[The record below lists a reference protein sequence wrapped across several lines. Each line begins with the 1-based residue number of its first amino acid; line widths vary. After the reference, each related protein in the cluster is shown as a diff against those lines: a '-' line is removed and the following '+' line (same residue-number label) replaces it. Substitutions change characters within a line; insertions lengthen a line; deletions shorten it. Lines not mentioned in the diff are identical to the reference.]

1 MAQAM
6 IMRRGGAGLRLPLSI
21 YASVLTLPASAVDGA
36 VAVVS
41 ATAIGN
47 VTMDKATPA
56 TAAEGDLWLNTAAV
70 GSVAIPL
77 SSKPLLYGYPSTAMQ
92 YIGGAW
98 VAVRAFVYHS
108 AWHELRTWLYENGD
122 AHTENGG
129 AWSTESP
136 AYGTVT
142 YGATYITSASS
153 VTTFANTVTKQN
165 NIDITPYSQL
175 KALIQKTTAA
185 TTGAVLLRL
194 YDGTA
199 LVASGGNYANWLQN
213 EERTLSLDVSE
224 ANGSYRV
231 VLRFSEVATYRVKQ
245 VWLE

>member
-6 IMRRGGAGLRLPLSI
+6 ILRRGGAGLRLKLAI
-21 YASVLTLPASAVDGA
+21 YASALTLPASADDGA
-36 VAVVS
+36 IAVVT
-41 ATAIGN
+41 ATEIGN
-47 VTMDKATPA
+47 VTMDKAAPA
-56 TAAEGDLWLNTAAV
+56 TAAAGDLWLNTADV
-70 GSVAIPL
+70 GSVAMQL
-77 SSKPLLYGYPSTAMQ
+77 SKKPLIYGYPSTAMQ

-142 YGATYITSASS
+142 YGATYITSTSS
-153 VTTFANTVTKQN
+153 VTTFANTISKQN

-175 KALIQKTTAA
+175 KALVQKTTAA

-194 YDGTA
+194 YNGTTV
-199 LVASGGNYANWLQN
+199 VASGGDSANWLQN
-213 EERTLSLDVSE
+213 EERILSLDVSE
-224 ANGSYRV
+224 ANGLYRP
-231 VLRFSEVATYRVKQ
+231 VLRFSEVATYRIKQ

>member
-6 IMRRGGAGLRLPLSI
+6 MMRRGGAGLRLKLAI
-21 YASVLTLPASAVDGA
+21 YASVLALPATADDGA
-36 VAVVS
+36 IAVVS
-41 ATAIGN
+41 ATAIGSIA
-47 VTMDKATPA
+47 MDKAAPA

-70 GSVAIPL
+70 GSVAIVL
-77 SSKPLLYGYPSTAMQ
+77 SSKPLIYGYPSAAMQ

-98 VAVRAFVYHS
+98 VAVRAYVYHS
-108 AWHELRTWLYENGD
+108 AWHELRTWLYEDGN
-122 AHTENGG
+122 AHAENGG

-153 VTTFANTVTKQN
+153 VATFANTVTKQN

-194 YDGTA
+194 YDGTSI
-199 LVASGGNYANWLQN
+199 VASGGNYTNWLQN
-213 EERTLSLDVSE
+213 EERTLSLDVRE

-231 VLRFSEVATYRVKQ
+231 ALRFLEVATFRVKQ
-245 VWLE
+245 MWLE

>member
-6 IMRRGGAGLRLPLSI
+6 IMRRGGAGLRLKLAI
-21 YASVLTLPASAVDGA
+21 YASVLALPASAEDGA
-36 VAVVS
+36 IAVVT

-47 VTMDKATPA
+47 VTMDKAAPA
-56 TAAEGDLWLNTAAV
+56 TAAAGDLWLNTAAV
-70 GSVAIPL
+70 GSVAMVL
-77 SSKPLLYGYPSTAMQ
+77 SSKPLIYGYPSAAMQ

-98 VAVRAFVYHS
+98 VAVRAFVYHG

-122 AHTENGG
+122 THIENAG

-153 VTTFANTVTKQN
+153 VTTYANTVTKQN
-165 NIDITPYSQL
+165 TIDITPYSQL
-175 KALIQKTTAA
+175 KVLIQKTTAA
-185 TTGAVLLRL
+185 STGVVVLRL
-194 YDGTA
+194 LDGTT

-213 EERTLSLDVSE
+213 EERILSLDVSE

-231 VLRFSEVATYRVKQ
+231 AMRFSEVATFRIKQ